1 MICDHD
7 CLNCKFDDCILPED
21 AEESG
26 DEIRLSDE
34 LDREAWRSNC
44 EADYDGEMARR
55 KRVATVKRRYYVR
68 HRAACLSYVR
78 DYNER
83 TRERRNDY
91 AREFYQQ
98 NRERINERRREL
110 RRLNRKI
117 AKLSKNKKG
126 R

>member
-7 CLNCKFDDCILPED
+7 CLNCKFDDCILPDE
-21 AEESG
+21 AGVSA
-26 DEIRLSDE
+26 DEIRMSDE
-34 LDREAWRSNC
+34 LDKEAFTSNC
-44 EADYDGEMARR
+44 EADYEGEMARR

-83 TRERRNDY
+83 NRERRNDY
-91 AREFYQQ
+91 ARTFYEQ

-110 RRLNRKI
+110 RRLNRKT
-117 AKLSKNKKG
+117 KNFIKKG
-126 R
+126 K